1 MLLQCT
7 FIGGLLSV
15 VDLAEL
21 VIHAI
26 EAFRHGF
33 FHTVQLVT
41 QIIILAVSLAMSV
54 PPQDWSD
61 SMSAWTS
68 VRHRSGMDSRVRS
81 PDMTSRR

>member
-33 FHTVQLVT
+33 FHPVQLVT
-41 QIIILAVSLAMSV
+41 QVVVLAVRAMSV

-61 SMSAWTS
+61 SRSAWTS